1 MTGKIRDEKQNSK
14 KENGAGRSG
23 CFSSGPED
31 FIFSNFYFF
40 RLFLLI
46 LHISI
51 GLPNPPPSTQLNLYI
66 ILSP

>member
-51 GLPNPPPSTQLNLYI
+51 GLPNPPPQLN
-66 ILSP
+66 